1 MKTNKK
7 KLIISIIAILVT
19 LGAIGGSL
27 AWFFINESSYV
38 DYGSD
43 IACEA
48 GQSLEISN
56 DGGKTWSGFI
66 KNDGFNSSTVDI
78 TGDGIN
84 MFRPVSIDETTNP
97 TGFQPAVALDEEG
110 TGDYIDINLMFR
122 TTSKMNVY
130 LNGESY
136 ISPTNPTLGGNMF
149 GNFSRDNIAGATRVA
164 FIEVTE
170 DEETGDEEYELKMIW
185 APNPYY
191 ELSKSAGGVYT
202 FTSSGTRETYYY
214 TEYVDGEYVKKAYTS
229 DDFAS
234 GKFLAGN
241 TYADISNG
249 GESAV
254 LFSTNP
260 TAGNFDYKKMI
271 IRIWFEGTDREA
283 SEALAGGK
291 VSAKLK
297 FTGINKSEP
306 SEETM
311 AALDNIEYDTSTKK
325 LTGVLSGM
333 YFSTN
338 GYTWTAYNEAK
349 PNLPSLSSGMK
360 LYFRYNESKN
370 VLKTDVKTVTIP

>member
-1 MKTNKK
+1 MNKK
-7 KLIISIIAILVT
+7 KLIISIVAILIT

-27 AWFFINESSYV
+27 AWFYINESSYV

-43 IACEA
+43 ISCEA

-56 DGGKTWSGFI
+56 DGGKTWAGFI
-66 KNDGFNSSTVDI
+66 SNEGFNSSTVDI

-84 MFRPVSIDETTNP
+84 MYRPVSIDETSNP
-97 TGFQPAVALDEEG
+97 SGYQPATAIDENG
-110 TGDYIDINLMFR
+110 SGDYIDIDLIFR

-149 GNFSRDNIAGATRVA
+149 GNFSRDYIAGATRVA

-170 DEETGDEEYELKMIW
+170 DADTGAEQYELKMIW
-185 APNPYY
+185 APNPKY
-191 ELSKSAGGVYT
+191 ELSKSTGGVYN
-202 FTSSGTRETYYY
+202 FTVNGTRETYYY
-214 TEYVDGEYVKKAYTS
+214 TTYEDGEYVKKEFTS
-229 DDFAS
+229 DDFATS
-234 GKFLAGN
+234 KFVAGN
-241 TYADISNG
+241 TGADISNG

-260 TAGNFDYKKMI
+260 SAGKFDYKRLI

-297 FTGINKSEP
+297 FTGINKAAP
-306 SEETM
+306 SQENLD
-311 AALDNIEYDTSTKK
+311 ALDAVEYDATSKK
-325 LTGVLSGM
+325 LTGLVSGM

-338 GYTWTAYNEAK
+338 GYSWTAYNATK
-349 PNLPSLSSGMK
+349 PNIPTLESGMTVY
-360 LYFRYNESKN
+360 LRYNETKGSSR
-370 VLKTDVKTVTIP
+370 TDARKITIP

>member
-1 MKTNKK
+1 MKNKK
-7 KLIISIIAILVT
+7 KLILSIVAILILLAT
-19 LGAIGGSL
+19 IGGTLS
-27 AWFFINESSYV
+27 WFFINESSYV

-56 DGGKTWSGFI
+56 DGGENWSGFI
-66 KNDGFNSSTVDI
+66 DNSDFSSSTVDI
-78 TGDGIN
+78 TGNGID
-84 MFRPVSIDETTNP
+84 MFRPVSIDETSNP
-97 TGFQPAVALDEEG
+97 TGYQPAAAIDDEG
-110 TGDYIDINLMFR
+110 TGDFIDIDLMFR

-136 ISPTNPTLGGNMF
+136 LDPQNPQLGGNMF
-149 GNFSRDNIAGATRVA
+149 GNFSRDFIAGAMRVA

-170 DEETGDEEYELKMIW
+170 DEESGEDQYELKMIW
-185 APNPYY
+185 APHPNY
-191 ELSKSAGGVYT
+191 ELSKSTGGVYT
-202 FTSSGTRETYYY
+202 FSQTGTRETYYY

-229 DDFAS
+229 DDFAT
-234 GKFLAGN
+234 GKFVAGSTN
-241 TYADISNG
+241 ADISNG

-260 TAGNFDYKKMI
+260 TAGEFDYKRLK

-291 VSAKLK
+291 ISAKLK
-297 FTGINKSEP
+297 FTGINKAEP

-311 AALDNIEYDTSTKK
+311 AELDNIKYDSSSKK

-338 GYTWTAYNEAK
+338 GYTWTAYNAEK
-349 PNLPSLSSGMK
+349 PNLPSLSSGMN
-360 LYFRYNESKN
+360 LYFRYNETKN
-370 VLKTDVKTVTIP
+370 VLKTDVKKVTIP